1 MASLSEKDLAVLK
14 RFKDELAKEE
24 VEQEAAEDVSDVIRL
39 DPESR
44 NICERFLEQPGTSIY
59 RNWGLWGLY
68 ATRSIPVKFAQTD
81 REGKEIGERRDA
93 EIQVVLAQRSAYHHR
108 EFTIKT
114 YVHGIG
120 MLPDSLV
127 LTEGK
132 RGPVMPVINRNGTR
146 LREATARDMTFWKES
161 TVDILQ
167 ASLPK

>member
-1 MASLSEKDLAVLK
+1 MTSLSEKDLAVLK

-39 DPESR
+39 DPECR
-44 NICERFLEQPGTSIY
+44 DICERFLEQPGTSIS
-59 RNWGLWGLY
+59 RDWGLH

-93 EIQVVLAQRSAYHHR
+93 EIQVVLTQRSAYHPR
-108 EFTIKT
+108 KFTIKT